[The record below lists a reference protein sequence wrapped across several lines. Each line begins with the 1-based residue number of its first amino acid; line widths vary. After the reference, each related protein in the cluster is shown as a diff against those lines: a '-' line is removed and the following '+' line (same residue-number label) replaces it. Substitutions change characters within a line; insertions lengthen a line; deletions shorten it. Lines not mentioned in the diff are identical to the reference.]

1 MKTGSELVAF
11 KGNNTLNKQQ
21 FISDFEKFRSRQI
34 TDVDDT
40 SHEIFDE
47 DDEVDEID
55 TETPQEN
62 EISPD
67 ELVMNGGTNIKHYHS
82 YPYGIGTAPN
92 MYNDNGVSKVKNFT
106 DFTGVRN
113 Q

>member
-1 MKTGSELVAF
+1 MKTGAELVAF

-34 TDVDDT
+34 TDVADT
-40 SHEIFDE
+40 SRELFD
-47 DDEVDEID
+47 DADEID
-55 TETPQEN
+55 NETPQET

-92 MYNDNGVSKVKNFT
+92 MYDDNGVSKVKNFT
-106 DFTGVRN
+106 EYTGLRN
-113 Q
+113 R

>member
-1 MKTGSELVAF
+1 MKTGAELVAF
-11 KGNNTLNKQQ
+11 KGNNALNKQQ

-34 TDVDDT
+34 TDADDI
-40 SHEIFDE
+40 SSEIFD
-47 DDEVDEID
+47 DEVYEID
-55 TETPQEN
+55 IETPQED

-67 ELVMNGGTNIKHYHS
+67 ELVINGGTNIKHYHS

-92 MYNDNGVSKVKNFT
+92 IYNDNGVSKVKNFT

-113 Q
+113 R